1 VGWANASLRRVEQLP
16 VISPQGGLG
25 VVREDS
31 LTAGMAPAVRRALHP
46 VVLDSLRERT
56 PSDVVAAGAGMP
68 AASGAAAAVAS
79 APSAAASAAAAAA
92 AKAATG
98 APAIEL
104 QVSASG
110 PIGGGG
116 GAHGEVGVAVSSALA
131 ESASSVDS
139 NGDASPRL
147 LGRRRSGCFGGSS
160 RALRRSGSNNG
171 TQRPASTAASGAGGA
186 GIESVE
192 LCPPVSAVF

>member
-1 VGWANASLRRVEQLP
+1 MGWANASLRRVEQLP

-56 PSDVVAAGAGMP
+56 PSDVVAAGADMP
-68 AASGAAAAVAS
+68 ATSGAAAAVAS
-79 APSAAASAAAAAA
+79 APSAAASAAAAAV
-92 AKAATG
+92 KAAPG

-104 QVSASG
+104 QVNTSG

-116 GAHGEVGVAVSSALA
+116 GAHGEVGAAVSSALA
-131 ESASSVDS
+131 ASASSVDS
-139 NGDASPRL
+139 NGNASPRL

-160 RALRRSGSNNG
+160 RALRRSGSNNKP
-171 TQRPASTAASGAGGA
+171 QRPASTAASGAGGA